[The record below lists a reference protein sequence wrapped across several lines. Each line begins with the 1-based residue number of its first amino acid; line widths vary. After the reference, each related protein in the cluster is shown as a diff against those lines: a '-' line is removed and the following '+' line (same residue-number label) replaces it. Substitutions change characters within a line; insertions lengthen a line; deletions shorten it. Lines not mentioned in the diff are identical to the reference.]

1 MQVVLL
7 DIQKMDNRQD
17 GGIIMAYIIGAIAT
31 AAFTSGFAMALW
43 FSQDKLGKA
52 YRMGKRDGHREVS
65 ELR

>member
-1 MQVVLL
+1 
-7 DIQKMDNRQD
+7 MDNRQD

>member
-1 MQVVLL
+1 
-7 DIQKMDNRQD
+7 MDNRQD
-17 GGIIMAYIIGAIAT
+17 GGIIMAYIVFAIAI

-52 YRMGKRDGHREVS
+52 YRSGKRDGHREVS

>member
-7 DIQKMDNRQD
+7 DIQKMDNEQNE
-17 GGIIMAYIIGAIAT
+17 GINMTYIIGAVAI

-43 FSQDKLGKA
+43 FSQEKLGKA